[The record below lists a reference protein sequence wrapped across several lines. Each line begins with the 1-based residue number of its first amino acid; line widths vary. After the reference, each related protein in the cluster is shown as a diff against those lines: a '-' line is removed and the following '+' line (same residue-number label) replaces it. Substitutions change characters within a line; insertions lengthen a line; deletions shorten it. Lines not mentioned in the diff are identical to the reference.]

1 MNTKKGVRT
10 KTRPFMCPCARSIVL
25 GTRQCVMCESRDRE
39 RVAFSSGSVHD
50 YRQRYILPLWPNIPS
65 RFSRSFVTRFQKGE
79 KDWTAR
85 RKRCWPVGADTH
97 FQHRIHFLQYAALS
111 LLLLLLFL
119 SIVFT
124 FFLAKRNRRISRR
137 IRSCKI
143 QHFPKKEREIFI
155 KGIDRALND
164 VQKRRWAID
173 KYNMGN
179 IFWEIRK

>member
-50 YRQRYILPLWPNIPS
+50 CRQRYILPLWPNIPS

-137 IRSCKI
+137 IRS
-143 QHFPKKEREIFI
+143 
-155 KGIDRALND
+155 
-164 VQKRRWAID
+164 
-173 KYNMGN
+173 
-179 IFWEIRK
+179 